1 MNNKWS
7 HHIELS
13 QCICYTNR
21 LTGFYMMGTVVLRR
35 KYFRVRILPLI
46 VEFDKVFALRGV
58 LKNVFR
64 SKNFALH
71 MVLGLSRIV
80 L

>member
-1 MNNKWS
+1 
-7 HHIELS
+7 
-13 QCICYTNR
+13 
-21 LTGFYMMGTVVLRR
+21 MMGTVVLRR

-46 VEFDKVFALRGV
+46 VESDKVFALRGV

>member
-1 MNNKWS
+1 
-7 HHIELS
+7 
-13 QCICYTNR
+13 
-21 LTGFYMMGTVVLRR
+21 MMGTVVLRR

-58 LKNVFR
+58 LKNVLR